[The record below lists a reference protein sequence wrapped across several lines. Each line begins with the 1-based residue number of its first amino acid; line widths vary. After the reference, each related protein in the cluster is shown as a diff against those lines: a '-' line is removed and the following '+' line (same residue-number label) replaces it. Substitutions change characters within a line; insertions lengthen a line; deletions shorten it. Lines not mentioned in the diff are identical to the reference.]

1 MYEYDQKELY
11 EQAIQ
16 ALKDL
21 EVDLDDLAEIV
32 YKLQIDY
39 NPDVTLEECLD
50 NVKKVLMKRE
60 VLHIVLTGLAIDKLV
75 EENKFPEP
83 INSIIAKDEGL
94 YGVDEILPIGI
105 ASLYGTI
112 GLTNFG
118 YLDKE
123 KIGIIKEI
131 DERKRDLMHVNT
143 FADDILAA
151 IAAAA
156 AARIA
161 HGRQIKDEEESEKL
175 R

>member
-1 MYEYDQKELY
+1 MYEYDQKKLY

-21 EVDLDDLAEIV
+21 EVELDDLAEIV